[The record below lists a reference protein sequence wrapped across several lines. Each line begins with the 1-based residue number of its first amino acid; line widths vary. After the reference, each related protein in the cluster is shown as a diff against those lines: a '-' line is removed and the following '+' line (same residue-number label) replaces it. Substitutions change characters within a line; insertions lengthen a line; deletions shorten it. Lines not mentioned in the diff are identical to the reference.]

1 MLHKLAEDISFYLI
15 TNNIIDIEDREIYI
29 YGLELLISTLF
40 TSISILILGFLI
52 GNLIF
57 AVTFLLVHFFLKSY
71 TGGYHAKH
79 YYECYIYSIFTYI
92 VLVIINCIISDIYK
106 PFIGLLL
113 LIISMLVI
121 FKFAPIENKNNP
133 KTEEEMVRN
142 KKISRIRISILSVI
156 GVLGYIVKADLIDI
170 WFMLAITVFSIAY
183 SIIKQKYLER
193 GVQGGKHK
201 DKSIK
206 KHC

>member
-29 YGLELLISTLF
+29 YGLELLISTLLI
-40 TSISILILGFLI
+40 SISILILGFFI
-52 GNLIF
+52 GSFIS
-57 AVTFLLVHFFLKSY
+57 AVVFLSVHFFLKSY

-92 VLVIINCIISDIYK
+92 ILIIINCITSDVYK
-106 PFIGLLL
+106 PFIGLIL
-113 LIISMLVI
+113 LITSILII

-133 KTEEEMVRN
+133 KTKEEMAKN
-142 KKISRIRISILSVI
+142 KRISRIRVSILSII
-156 GVLGYIVKADLIDI
+156 GVLGYAVNTDLIDM

-183 SIIKQKYLER
+183 SIIKQKFLER
-193 GVQGGKHK
+193 GV
-201 DKSIK
+201 
-206 KHC
+206 

>member
-1 MLHKLAEDISFYLI
+1 MIF
-15 TNNIIDIEDREIYI
+15 
-29 YGLELLISTLF
+29 IST
-40 TSISILILGFLI
+40 S
-52 GNLIF
+52 
-57 AVTFLLVHFFLKSY
+57 FLKSY

-92 VLVIINCIISDIYK
+92 VLMVMNYIISDNYK
-106 PFIGLLL
+106 PFIGIIL
-113 LIISMLVI
+113 LIISTIVI
-121 FKFAPIENKNNP
+121 FKFAPIENENNP
-133 KTEEEMVRN
+133 KTEEEMAKN
-142 KKISRIRISILSVI
+142 KRISRIRISTLSII
-156 GVLGYIVKADLIDI
+156 GILGYVAKADLIDT

-183 SIIKQKYLER
+183 SITKQKFLER

>member
-79 YYECYIYSIFTYI
+79 YYECYIYSILVFI
-92 VLVIINCIISDIYK
+92 VLIIIKNITLLNCQPI
-106 PFIGLLL
+106 IGLFSLFTE
-113 LIISMLVI
+113 I
-121 FKFAPIENKNNP
+121 FFA
-133 KTEEEMVRN
+133 R
-142 KKISRIRISILSVI
+142 
-156 GVLGYIVKADLIDI
+156 
-170 WFMLAITVFSIAY
+170 FSIGFNVFLT
-183 SIIKQKYLER
+183 IIIIEKMIPTNN
-193 GVQGGKHK
+193 
-201 DKSIK
+201 IK
-206 KHC
+206 LKMTKIKIPL